1 MGPVAYRG
9 DIGDKKFQICHQ
21 HTACYFVSNIDVNSD
36 ILVKPHL
43 VFLRIVMIKNRN
55 NFDFNDI
62 RLFIVKMNIIQ
73 NQVYKNFKFSRIQAI

>member
-43 VFLRIVMIKNRN
+43 VFLRIVMMKNRN
-55 NFDFNDI
+55 N
-62 RLFIVKMNIIQ
+62 
-73 NQVYKNFKFSRIQAI
+73 